1 MKKLLSLLLVLCL
14 LSGVL
19 LPFASAQTA
28 TDASLLQIYG
38 SNMLFACN
46 KPITLA
52 GYAAPGAQITAQI
65 ILGGDVIVRTGTA
78 TALADGSFEVV
89 TDGIEGGYAEYTIQ
103 LYADDTLFA
112 TLTGVVFGAL
122 WLASGQSNMQYGLYQ
137 TYEGFALSKTGGTDS
152 YLRVLDVPVYPEY
165 NGSGDN
171 LPFEALEDIKGA
183 FWYKGTDTG
192 RLMSVSAVAYFFA
205 NELRKELDM
214 PVGILNASLG
224 GSSIYTWLSRDDIDS
239 TPAVKDY
246 LVSAGRYITA
256 AQWGSVTHS
265 PYADITANFNK
276 KINPLRHFEPD
287 GMIWYQG
294 ESDISAPHGAY
305 TNAMNLLQKSY
316 SALFG
321 YEGSQMPFVFTQ
333 LASYKYG
340 KEVNDFNYVGNFN
353 IELGEIQA
361 QNPTARAMTTIYD
374 VSLEYDTKKI
384 DSSMGAVGAIHP
396 MVKKP
401 VGDKMAFAALGLV
414 YGKRT
419 SYSAPLMS
427 SATVND
433 DSILVKFTNI
443 GDGLAVKPTG
453 FTAAMPNNESPPLYG
468 FSIAGANGIYVE
480 AKAEIVAP
488 DTVRVWSDGV
498 KAPRSATYA
507 YSQVNNYSNLF
518 ATEDGNFTLGVSAF
532 VTQRLDGARYTQDK
546 YWTTCELDQIWRA
559 LSDPLYFPAFKA
571 NTRNASL
578 SYSTVEKAAGTASL
592 KVDYVIAAD
601 KHKSFAFGPEL
612 TYKEKLIPTAF
623 PCINRDYSMN
633 SMVSFQVKNTS
644 GRSVMLDEMR
654 FYTNAITWFSPLKAG
669 GGSTGVAI
677 PADGQWH
684 TITLDLSSLCLY
696 GNMDSFKA
704 SGDMLKNVFDIELRF
719 SDDTATKGDSGTI
732 FVDDFQFAPKGQQNR
747 DFVLYNITLVFEM
760 MFKVFAGVLGC
771 ARI

>member
-1 MKKLLSLLLVLCL
+1 MKKLLSLLLVFCL
-14 LSGVL
+14 LSGV
-19 LPFASAQTA
+19 FVHSACAQVDTEA
-28 TDASLLQIYG
+28 ALLQVYG
-38 SNMLFACN
+38 SNMLFACD
-46 KPITLA
+46 KPIRLA
-52 GYAAPGAQITAQI
+52 GHAAPGSQITMQI
-65 ILGGDVIVRTGTA
+65 TPGGHTTVRTGTA
-78 TALADGSFEVV
+78 TAQADGSFEVA
-89 TDGIEGGYAEYTIQ
+89 TQGIQGGYTEYTVRA
-103 LYADDTLFA
+103 YANGTQFA
-112 TLTGVVFGAL
+112 NLTGVVFGAL
-122 WLASGQSNMQYGLYQ
+122 WLASGQSNMQYPLYQ
-137 TYEGFALSKTGGTDS
+137 TYEGFALSKTGSTDDS
-152 YLRVLDVPVYPEY
+152 LRVLDVPAYPIY

-171 LPFEALEDIKGA
+171 LPYEALDDIEGA
-183 FWYKGTDTG
+183 SWYKGTDTG
-192 RLMSVSAVAYFFA
+192 RLMSVSAVGYFFA
-205 NELRKELDM
+205 CELRKELDM

-224 GSSIYTWLSRDDIDS
+224 GSSIFTWLSRDAMDT

-246 LVSAGRYITA
+246 LVSTGRYITA
-256 AQWGSVTHS
+256 EQWGSVKPS
-265 PYADITANFNK
+265 PYANMTANFNK

-294 ESDISAPHGAY
+294 ESDIAAPHGTY
-305 TNAMNLLQKSY
+305 TDAMNLMQKSY
-316 SALFG
+316 SGLFG

-340 KEVNDFNYVGNFN
+340 KELAHFDLVGNFN

-384 DSSMGAVGAIHP
+384 DKDMSAVGAIHP

-433 DSILVKFTNI
+433 DSILVKFNNI

-453 FTAAMPNNESPPLYG
+453 FTVAMPNNESPPLYG

-488 DTVRVWSDGV
+488 NTVRVWSDGV

-518 ATEDGNFTLGVSAF
+518 ATEDGDFTLGVSAF
-532 VTQRLDGARYTQDK
+532 VTRRLDGAKYVQDK
-546 YWTTCELDQIWRA
+546 YWTTCELDQVWRA
-559 LSDPLYFPAFKA
+559 LGDPLYFPAFKA
-571 NTRNASL
+571 NTRNAWV
-578 SYSTVEKAAGTASL
+578 SYSTVEKACGTAAL
-592 KVDYVIAAD
+592 KVDYVIPGN
-601 KHKSFAFGPEL
+601 KHKTFAFGPEL
-612 TYKEKLIPTAF
+612 TYRKDLIPTAF
-623 PCINRDYSMN
+623 PCINQDYSMN
-633 SMVSFQVKNTS
+633 AMVSFQVKNTS

-684 TITLDLSSLCLY
+684 TVSLDLSSLCLY

-704 SGDMLKNVFDIELRF
+704 SGGMLKNVFDIELCF
-719 SDDTATKGDSGTI
+719 SDDAATKGDSGTI
-732 FVDDFQFAPKGQQNR
+732 FVDDFQFAPKGQQDR
-747 DFVLYNITLVFEM
+747 DFVMYNITLVFEM
-760 MFKVFAGVLGC
+760 MFKVFAGVLGWVVK
-771 ARI
+771 